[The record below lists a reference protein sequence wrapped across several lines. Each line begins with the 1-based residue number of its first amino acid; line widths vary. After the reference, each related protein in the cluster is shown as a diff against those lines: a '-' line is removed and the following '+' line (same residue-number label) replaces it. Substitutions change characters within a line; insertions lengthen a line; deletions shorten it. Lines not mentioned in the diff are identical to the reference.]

1 MLKELSIRN
10 FAIIDDLQ
18 IRFDAGLT
26 MFTGET
32 GAGKSIIINA
42 VNLLLGGRASMEMI
56 RTGADSA
63 ELDALFDIAA
73 DSPVRRVAAEQGYDL
88 SEGLLVRRVIARAE
102 ANRIYVNGRLATL
115 QVLAAVT
122 ENLASISG
130 QHAHQVLLKEE
141 QHLLLLDQTAGL
153 MPAREAVAALF
164 REIVPQVKR
173 LKDLRV
179 RQARQAERVELLEF
193 QEREITA
200 AGVGPEEDRELEEE
214 RGRLKHSETLYE
226 TVQGG
231 IDLLYGAEGS
241 VVEQVAEVRRGLEK
255 MTRIDPQLAPLMT
268 ASEEI
273 GIRVEDLV
281 AELRTY
287 LRALEPDDRRLETIE
302 ERLDLINRLKRKY
315 GGSLAA
321 MREKRDA
328 AVSELAAIEHIGADI
343 SAAEERLRELQAEMA
358 RKAGALS
365 RRRRAAAKEFAAR
378 VAAELSTLKMAGTKF
393 EVVFSTVPADPGT
406 DPHLT
411 IEACAV
417 SENGIDRAV
426 FSIAP
431 NVGEAL
437 KPLAAVA
444 SGGELSRVV
453 LALKSILAANETV
466 ATIVFDEVDAGI
478 GGAVAEVVGRKLADL
493 ARHHQVICITHLPQI
508 AKFGDQHFRI
518 SKQVSAGRTRTL
530 ITSLSTADRTQEI
543 ARLLGG
549 EKITRLT
556 LEHARE
562 MLKKG

>member
-18 IRFDAGLT
+18 IRFEAGLT
-26 MFTGET
+26 LFTGET

-42 VNLLLGGRASMEMI
+42 VNLLLGGRASTEMI

-63 ELDALFDIAA
+63 ELEALFEVAA

-88 SEGLLVRRVIARAE
+88 GDGLLVRRVIARAE

-130 QHAHQVLLKEE
+130 QHAHQLLLKEE
-141 QHLLLLDQTAGL
+141 QHLLLLDQTAAL
-153 MPAREAVAALF
+153 MPAREAVAAMY
-164 REIVPQVKR
+164 REIVPRIKG
-173 LKDLRV
+173 LRELRA
-179 RQARQAERVELLEF
+179 RQARQAERVALLEF
-193 QEREITA
+193 QQREIAEA
-200 AGVGPEEDRELEEE
+200 ALGPEEDRELEEE
-214 RGRLKHSETLYE
+214 RGRLKHAETLHG

-231 IDLLYGAEGS
+231 IDLLYGAAGS

-255 MTRIDPQLAPLMT
+255 MTRIDPRLAPRQ
-268 ASEEI
+268 AACEEI
-273 GIRVEDLV
+273 AIRVEDLA
-281 AELRTY
+281 AELRAY
-287 LRALEPDDRRLETIE
+287 LRSIEPDDRRLEAIE

-321 MREKRDA
+321 VNEKREA
-328 AVSELAAIEHIGADI
+328 AAAELAAIEHIGADI
-343 SAAEERLRELQAEMA
+343 SAAEERLRALTAEMS
-358 RKAGALS
+358 RQAGALS
-365 RRRRAAAKEFAAR
+365 RQRRAAAKKFAVR
-378 VAAELSTLKMAGTKF
+378 VAAELSTLKMAGTRF
-393 EVVFSTVPADPGT
+393 EVVFSTIPADPGT

-411 IEACAV
+411 LDGGAV
-417 SENGIDRAV
+417 GENGIDRAI

-478 GGAVAEVVGRKLADL
+478 GGAVAEVVGRKLSDL

-508 AKFGDQHFRI
+508 AKFGDHHFRI
-518 SKQVSAGRTRTL
+518 SKQVSSGRTRTL
-530 ITSLSTADRTQEI
+530 ITGLSAAERTQEI

-562 MLKKG
+562 LLKK

>member
-63 ELDALFDIAA
+63 ELEALFDIAA

-153 MPAREAVAALF
+153 MPAREAVGALF

-173 LKDLRV
+173 LKELRA

-200 AGVGPEEDRELEEE
+200 AGVKPDEDRELEEE

-255 MTRIDPQLAPLMT
+255 MTRIDPRLAPLKT
-268 ASEEI
+268 AGEEI

-287 LRALEPDDRRLETIE
+287 LRGIEPDDRRLEAIE

-358 RKAGALS
+358 RQAGALS
-365 RRRRAAAKEFAAR
+365 RRRRAAAKQIGRPCGRRAF
-378 VAAELSTLKMAGTKF
+378 
-393 EVVFSTVPADPGT
+393 
-406 DPHLT
+406 H
-411 IEACAV
+411 
-417 SENGIDRAV
+417 SENGRHEV
-426 FSIAP
+426 RGGVQHRPGRPGHGPPSHGRRPAP
-431 NVGEAL
+431 
-437 KPLAAVA
+437 
-444 SGGELSRVV
+444 
-453 LALKSILAANETV
+453 
-466 ATIVFDEVDAGI
+466 
-478 GGAVAEVVGRKLADL
+478 
-493 ARHHQVICITHLPQI
+493 
-508 AKFGDQHFRI
+508 
-518 SKQVSAGRTRTL
+518 
-530 ITSLSTADRTQEI
+530 
-543 ARLLGG
+543 
-549 EKITRLT
+549 
-556 LEHARE
+556 
-562 MLKKG
+562 